1 MSYFPE
7 RHANKNKMEVELDL
21 SYYAKK
27 KTISKSTRR
36 IGILQFAGKDYLANL
51 KPDIVK

>member
-1 MSYFPE
+1 
-7 RHANKNKMEVELDL
+7 MELELDS
-21 SYYAKK
+21 SYYAKKK
-27 KTISKSTRR
+27 KTISKSTRC

>member
-7 RHANKNKMEVELDL
+7 RHTNKNKMEVELDF

-27 KTISKSTRR
+27 SILKSTRC